1 MDTQIRLIG
10 LAGAAGSG
18 KDMAAEI
25 ICREFGAENLSTGD
39 LIRTITR
46 YIYRLSPDFNP
57 VRDQLFEVAT
67 FIRNEIDPA
76 TTVKLCI
83 LQAKE
88 LKIELALLS
97 GLRTVGEAD
106 ALKSAG
112 GVIVGI
118 DAEPKIRYERIYSR
132 KRDAESNKTYEEF
145 LVQDAFEN
153 DGVSDSGAGR
163 GIRHIVANADAVI
176 ANNGSFEAF
185 EAAVKTTV
193 SGLLQK

>member
-18 KDMAAEI
+18 KDMAADI

-39 LIRTITR
+39 LIRAITR
-46 YIYRLSPDFNP
+46 HIYRLPPDFNP

-97 GLRTVGEAD
+97 GLRTVGEAE
-106 ALKSAG
+106 ALKAAG
-112 GVIVGI
+112 GVIIGI
-118 DAEPKIRYERIYSR
+118 DADPKIRYERIYSR
-132 KRDAESNKTYEEF
+132 NRDTESNKTYEEF

-163 GIRHIVANADAVI
+163 GIRHIVAE
-176 ANNGSFEAF
+176 ANIVVPNNDSAESFEV
-185 EAAVKTTV
+185 AVKTAV
-193 SGLLQK
+193 SELLRK

>member
-46 YIYRLSPDFNP
+46 HIYRLPPDFNP

-97 GLRTVGEAD
+97 GLRTVGEAQ
-106 ALKSAG
+106 ALQAAG
-112 GVIVGI
+112 GVIIGI
-118 DAEPKIRYERIYSR
+118 DADPKVRYERIYSR
-132 KRDAESNKTYEEF
+132 KRDTESNKTYEQF

-163 GIRHIVANADAVI
+163 GIRHVVAAADVVI
-176 ANNGSFEAF
+176 TNNDSLEAF
-185 EAAVKTTV
+185 EMAVKTTL
-193 SGLLQK
+193 SDILKR

>member
-25 ICREFGAENLSTGD
+25 ICREFEAENLSTGD

-46 YIYRLSPDFNP
+46 HIYRLPPDFNP

-88 LKIELALLS
+88 LNIELALLS

-106 ALKSAG
+106 ALKAAG
-112 GVIVGI
+112 GVIIGI
-118 DAEPKIRYERIYSR
+118 DADPKLRYERIYSR
-132 KRDAESNKTYEEF
+132 QRDTESNKTYEEF

-163 GIRHIVANADAVI
+163 GIRYIVAGADVVI
-176 ANNGSFEAF
+176 PNNDSIEAF
-185 EAAVKTTV
+185 EAAVKTTL
-193 SGLLQK
+193 SGLLKK